1 MKYMLIGDLHGLDIN
16 SGLEDAVIAENP
28 DVLICTGDFD
38 QAKTIRQFMELEE
51 NLESRGKRVIKVPG
65 NHDYSLLNHIGIDSG
80 TFAKQGKSWF
90 TLVEEMEKDK
100 VAKNYLDNLVNSK
113 DENFTTHKKA
123 FFLDKDKFG
132 EDYKTL
138 VMHGAYDGDIS
149 SAEDS
154 APEEQD
160 LWFRL
165 SGKGDYEKNFKVMEE
180 KGYKIMIRGHDH
192 EPVYTYK
199 DSEKGIVSYN
209 PEQDGR
215 EYRLFKER
223 KHIINPG
230 ALFDGWF
237 AVIET
242 NDHGEDAPIL
252 KYKKLR
258 DNSIVF

>member
-16 SGLEDAVIAENP
+16 SGLEDTIIAENP
-28 DVLICTGDFD
+28 DVLVCTGDFD
-38 QAKTIRQFMELEE
+38 QVRTIKQFMELEE
-51 NLESRGKRVIKVPG
+51 TLENHGKRVIKVPG
-65 NHDYSLLNHIGIDSG
+65 NHDYSLLNHIRIDSS

-90 TLVEEMEKDK
+90 TLVDEMEKDK
-100 VAKNYLDNLVNSK
+100 IAKNYLDNLVNSK
-113 DENFTTHKKA
+113 DEFTTHRKA
-123 FFLDKDKFG
+123 FFLDKEKFG
-132 EDYKTL
+132 ESYKTL

-149 SAEDS
+149 SAPDS

-165 SGKGDYEKNFKVMEE
+165 SKKEDYDKNFKIMEE

-192 EPVYTYK
+192 EPNYTYK

-209 PEQDGR
+209 PKQNGK

-237 AVIET
+237 AIIET
-242 NDHGEDAPIL
+242 NDHGEEAPIL